1 VTAYTVVGAGAI
13 GGTLAFHLTEAG
25 HEVVVVDADSEHV
38 EAIRNAGLTLRGSG
52 QPDRVARMRA
62 ITPAE
67 IGEIGCPDRVL
78 LAVKSQ
84 ATAAALDMI
93 APSLGDDGCVVSVQ
107 NGLNGRAIAA
117 WVGRERTIAAFV
129 NFAADVLGPGV
140 VGAGGPGALV
150 FGELD
155 GTPSARVD
163 ALVADLQAWGPAQ
176 ASTNVEGFLWSK
188 MGYGTMLVASSL
200 ADAPMA
206 DLVDRHRRVMHQA
219 VREVFAVAAVGGVTL
234 EAFDAFD
241 PAGYTGAADERRADE
256 ATDRLVAWLHT
267 LDKKRSGIWRDIVVR
282 RRPTEVPHQYAPVLE
297 RAREY
302 GVPVPTVSGVLESIR
317 RLEAGEVA
325 MGEGLLKE
333 LDN

>member
-1 VTAYTVVGAGAI
+1 MTAYTVVGAGAI

-25 HEVVVVDADSEHV
+25 HEVVVVDADGAHV
-38 EAIRNAGLTLRGSG
+38 EAIRRDGLTLRDAGR
-52 QPDRVARMRA
+52 PDRVARMRA
-62 ITPAE
+62 VTPAE
-67 IGEIGCPDRVL
+67 IGAVGRPERVL

-84 ATAAALDMI
+84 ATAAALDLV

-107 NGLNGRAIAA
+107 NGLNASAIAK
-117 WVGRERTIAAFV
+117 WVGRERTIAGFV
-129 NFAADVLGPGV
+129 NFAADVIGPGII
-140 VGAGGPGALV
+140 GAGGPGALV
-150 FGELD
+150 LGELD
-155 GTPSARVD
+155 GTPSARVE
-163 ALVADLQAWGPAQ
+163 ALVKDLEAWGPAQ

-206 DLVDRHRRVMHQA
+206 DLIDRHRRVMHRA
-219 VREVFAVAAVGGVTL
+219 VREVFAVAAAGDITL

-241 PAGYTGAADERRADE
+241 PAGYTGAADERRADD

-282 RRPTEVPHQYAPVLE
+282 RRPTEVPYQYAPVLE

-302 GVPVPTVSGVLESIR
+302 GVPVPTVSRVLESIR
-317 RLEAGEVA
+317 RLEAGEVV
-325 MGEGLLKE
+325 MGEELLKE
-333 LDN
+333 LDD

>member
-1 VTAYTVVGAGAI
+1 MTAYTVVGAGAI
-13 GGTLAFHLTEAG
+13 GGTLAFHLTAAG

-38 EAIRNAGLTLRGSG
+38 EAIRHHGLTLRGAG
-52 QPDRVARMRA
+52 QPDRTARMRA
-62 ITPAE
+62 VTPAE
-67 IGEIGCPDRVL
+67 IGDLGRLDAVL

-84 ATAAALDMI
+84 ATAAAVDLI
-93 APSLGDDGCVVSVQ
+93 APSLSGDGCVVSLQ
-107 NGLNGRAIAA
+107 NGLN
-117 WVGRERTIAAFV
+117 ERTIATRVGPERTIGAFV

-140 VGAGGPGALV
+140 IGVGGPGALV
-150 FGELD
+150 IGELD
-155 GTPSARVD
+155 GTASARVD
-163 ALVADLQAWGPAQ
+163 ALAADLQAWGPAR

-188 MGYGTMLVASSL
+188 MGYGTMLVATSL

-206 DLVDRHRRVMHQA
+206 DLVDRHRRVMHRA
-219 VREVFAVAAVGGVTL
+219 VREVFAVAAAGGVTL

-241 PAGYTGAADERRADE
+241 PAGYTGTADQRRADE

-282 RRPTEVPHQYAPVLE
+282 RRPTEVPHQYAPVLA

-302 GVPVPTVSGVLESIR
+302 GVPVPTLSGVLENIR

-325 MGEGLLKE
+325 MGEELLTE
-333 LDN
+333 LDT